1 MLEEIEARRVAPAA
15 PTRRTLSDINVMV
28 AGQGGDGS
36 LTIITLL
43 AQMLSRRGMHLY
55 QTSNIASRIKGGHA
69 AAMLRGTTV
78 PRGCMGDHIDLLV
91 AFDPEAIEIGGP
103 SVAGDGIVI
112 FDSSGGPPPEGFV
125 PSTAE
130 VISVPF
136 SRLAV
141 RDLRRD
147 LFKNSLGLGLVA
159 RVIGAE
165 DEEVIACLRQR
176 FRRLPADV
184 LKANLQALDKGL
196 AYADDHGL
204 GEGGGP
210 WVVDEAEQTER
221 ILISG
226 NAAVGFGFLVAGGRF
241 YTGYPITPATD
252 ILDWL
257 TRYLP
262 AYGGIVIQAEDEMSA
277 INMALGAAMTGTRAM
292 TGSSSPGIALMLET
306 IGHLGS
312 AEIPLVIVDCQ
323 RAGPSTGM
331 PTKTEQSDFDML
343 AYGGNG
349 EFPRVVLVPGD
360 PGECFELSVLATNL
374 SQQLQIPVFLALDR
388 AVAQDSAT
396 VPPFD
401 LDAVR
406 IEDGKRLSAEE
417 VARLDE
423 YRRYLITEDGV
434 SPWALPGTPGGMSL
448 VTGNERDEW
457 GQVTTAPANRKRM
470 VDKRNRKVETIRG
483 QLPAGRRWG
492 DPSAEIGLL
501 GLGMELGV
509 MTEAHERLTDAGY
522 HVQCLQPRT
531 LWPVPEETVEFVRA
545 RKRTYV
551 IEHNAAGQVARMI
564 GGAGAPSER
573 MRGIRKYDGLAFR
586 PMDVVE
592 AVRQGERD
600 VQ

>member
-1 MLEEIEARRVAPAA
+1 MLEKIEAQHAAPAA
-15 PTRRTLSDINVMV
+15 HARRILSDINVMV

-43 AQMLSRRGMHLY
+43 AQMLSRRGLHLY

-78 PRGCMGDHIDLLV
+78 PRGCMGDQIDLLV
-91 AFDPEAIEIGGP
+91 AFDPEAIQIGGP
-103 SVAGDGIVI
+103 SVAADGIVI
-112 FDSSGGPPPEGFV
+112 FDSSGGPPPEGFL
-125 PSTAE
+125 PPTAE

-165 DEEVIACLRQR
+165 DEEVNACLRKR

-196 AYADDHGL
+196 AYADEHGL
-204 GEGGGP
+204 GEGRGP

-257 TRYLP
+257 TRHLP

-277 INMALGAAMTGTRAM
+277 VNMALGAAMTGTRAM

-360 PGECFELSVLATNL
+360 PAECFELSVLATNL

-406 IEDGKRLSAEE
+406 IEAGKRLSAEE
-417 VARLDE
+417 VARLGE

-457 GQVTTAPANRKRM
+457 GQITTAPANRKRM
-470 VDKRNRKVETIRG
+470 VDKRSRKIETIRA

-492 DPSAEIGLL
+492 DPDAEVGLL

-509 MTEAHERLTDAGY
+509 MAEAHERLTAAGID
-522 HVQCLQPRT
+522 VQCLQPRT

-551 IEHNAAGQVARMI
+551 IEHNSGGQVARMI

-573 MRGIRKYDGLAFR
+573 MRGIRKYDGIAFR

-592 AVRQGERD
+592 AVWEGERD
-600 VQ
+600 AQ